1 MSPLEPGPL
10 FFSER
15 TSLIVA
21 AIVLL
26 TVVIVWTLAV
36 LDSVYATVAL
46 VAAGFGVVT
55 AISTWP
61 SSVQTPE

>member
-1 MSPLEPGPL
+1 MSLLNSGSP
-10 FFSER
+10 FFSKR
-15 TSLIVA
+15 TSVIVA

-26 TVVIVWTLAV
+26 SVVIVWTLAV

-61 SSVQTPE
+61 SSVQTAE

>member
-1 MSPLEPGPL
+1 MPPSEPGAL
-10 FFSER
+10 SFSER

-26 TVVIVWTLAV
+26 SGVIVWTLAV

-55 AISTWP
+55 AIGTWP